1 MKGLLRSLPVF
12 VFLAASRAVA
22 CVGCREPGSDA
33 IANEPQTALAGFGFS
48 WGVIIMLGVFF
59 AILIGL
65 LATICMA
72 VARTDRAHSGEQ

>member
-1 MKGLLRSLPVF
+1 MNTLLRSLPVLI
-12 VFLAASRAVA
+12 FLAASRAMG

-59 AILIGL
+59 AVMACLI
-65 LATICMA
+65 ATICTA
-72 VARTDRAHSGEQ
+72 VARTDRAHSGGQ